1 MAPTPRPAPDPL
13 PDSDIADTGTG
24 PAVVFSHGTLLD
36 RTMFIPQTA
45 ALADRYRT
53 IAYTSRAG
61 TSRYGTEHTLCDLAA
76 DCLDVV
82 DHAGIDRFV
91 LVGMSVGGFMA
102 VELALR
108 HPERIAG
115 LVLMAT
121 QADAYT
127 SEERHTFGG
136 LLEPL
141 DTEGPIPEHV
151 IEAFRPVIFG
161 KRALAEQCD
170 LVDRWTAKWRR
181 RPARSLHGEY
191 RSWIDKP
198 DRLADLAQIAVP
210 VLVVHGEGDNGI
222 TVDHAHAMH
231 ERLPDSTLAP
241 ITDSGHLLT
250 EEQPEAVTTAL
261 ADFLDTLT
269 SWEGPA

>member
-1 MAPTPRPAPDPL
+1 
-13 PDSDIADTGTG
+13 
-24 PAVVFSHGTLLD
+24 
-36 RTMFIPQTA
+36 
-45 ALADRYRT
+45 
-53 IAYTSRAG
+53 
-61 TSRYGTEHTLCDLAA
+61 
-76 DCLDVV
+76 
-82 DHAGIDRFV
+82 
-91 LVGMSVGGFMA
+91 MSVGGFMA
-102 VELALR
+102 DELALR
-108 HPERIAG
+108 HPERIAE

-161 KRALAEQCD
+161 KRPSPSSPTWSTGGPRE
-170 LVDRWTAKWRR
+170 WRR

-222 TVDHAHAMH
+222 TVDTRMRCTSDCPTRRSHRSPTPATSSP
-231 ERLPDSTLAP
+231 RSSPRRSPPPWPTSSTL
-241 ITDSGHLLT
+241 
-250 EEQPEAVTTAL
+250 
-261 ADFLDTLT
+261 
-269 SWEGPA
+269 

>member
-1 MAPTPRPAPDPL
+1 MITFSL
-13 PDSDIADTGTG
+13 PDRDVADVGTG

-36 RTMFIPQTA
+36 RSMFAPQTA
-45 ALADRYRT
+45 VLADRYRT

-61 TSRYGTEHTLCDLAA
+61 TSRYGTETSLDDLVG
-76 DCLDVV
+76 DCLAVV
-82 DHAGIDRFV
+82 DEAGVDRFV

-127 SEERHTFGG
+127 AEERQTYGE
-136 LLEPL
+136 LLAPL
-141 DTEGPIPEHV
+141 DTDGPIPEPV
-151 IEAFRPVIFG
+151 VEAFRPVIFG
-161 KRALAEQCD
+161 KQALAEQPE
-170 LVDRWTAKWRR
+170 LVERWTSAWRR
-181 RPARSLHGEY
+181 RPARSLYGEF

-198 DRLADLAQIAVP
+198 DRLADLARIAVP

-231 ERLPDSTLAP
+231 ERLPHSTLAVIP
-241 ITDSGHLLT
+241 EAGHLVT
-250 EEQPEAVTTAL
+250 EERPDATTAAL
-261 ADFLDTLT
+261 ADYLDSLT
-269 SWEGPA
+269 PWEDQS